1 MIFILSCFDLAAVII
16 VQPVLILSTILWSME
31 TNNVAEITLR
41 IYVSSLFGGFSM
53 FALLTLNI
61 ERFVALTRPFFHQTV
76 VTKGKLTV
84 LSTSNDHTRRSN
96 VIVLV

>member
-31 TNNVAEITLR
+31 TNNVAEITAMR

-76 VTKGKLTV
+76 VTKGKLT
-84 LSTSNDHTRRSN
+84 LF
-96 VIVLV
+96 LAL